1 MVFVYPAI
9 ISGSVDSKIAPA
21 IAKTLEQYFLLHLQ
35 EAIAN
40 NDIRIASDWKPRKG
54 SLSSQQ
60 GSYGPMYVLTD
71 NRIIK
76 GKSLLESYQ
85 YNDIKQLSDVKD
97 AVRNRIDDANKV
109 ISHASGLHANY
120 VKDEDLLK
128 GRNADELSLDD
139 AQKFISI
146 TTRDISE
153 LHDAVKNIQKV
164 LNEVNFLARQ
174 IDESIPKFKIEA
186 DKLDQNAT
194 VQLSEYK
201 VRLTT
206 LIGSLE
212 TVHKI
217 CTKRLQNFKN
227 DPSILRAKEEREKT
241 KADRDYTKGEI
252 ENIERVRQRE
262 KEEKEEREKEL
273 KQHES
278 HGMYKV
284 EPVKGVSMKPTMANM
299 QVMVN
304 YMGKGPFSDTGRSRS
319 IEGTFKE
326 IAIGVKV
333 LPLKITNFDR
343 IEDFI
348 LNDYFTTTFQ
358 SMWRRVS
365 RTFLRLAAQKVT
377 QFAHKYFKELEFD
390 PREHMDPVHANILLA
405 SQGFI
410 NSSPFDKKHNMPS
423 YYNFSSAIV
432 IIDKRDLTKEEGAN
446 FFLDVSQL
454 KRMFKMGWNSFCILD
469 ETREEALFVSSLDG
483 GHLHVIPYQYIFN
496 NLGMD
501 QVYQNVND
509 LRKKASPF
517 RMVAGNIGNL
527 IQRLK
532 RESRLLES
540 IRTFKKVK

>member
-21 IAKTLEQYFLLHLQ
+21 VAKTLEQYFLLHLQ

-40 NDIRIASDWKPRKG
+40 NDIRIASDWIPRKG
-54 SLSSQQ
+54 SLSSKQ

-71 NRIIK
+71 SRIIK
-76 GKSLLESYQ
+76 GKSLLETAP
-85 YNDIKQLSDVKD
+85 YNDETQLSELQDVVGQRVNQAKQ
-97 AVRNRIDDANKV
+97 A
-109 ISHASGLHANY
+109 ASYADGLHAQF
-120 VKDEDLLK
+120 VKHAELLH
-128 GRNADELSLDD
+128 GRKASELSLDD
-139 AQKFISI
+139 CQTLINLSTNDIAELNGAIS
-146 TTRDISE
+146 
-153 LHDAVKNIQKV
+153 KIQV
-164 LNEVNFLARQ
+164 ALDEVNILAGE
-174 IDESIPKFKIEA
+174 IDTSLPEFKDEA
-186 DKLDQNAT
+186 KKLDLQARSI
-194 VQLSEYK
+194 LLHSK
-201 VRLTT
+201 LRATT
-206 LIGSLE
+206 LSNNLE
-212 TVHKI
+212 KVHKI
-217 CTKRLQNFKN
+217 CIQRLDEIKK
-227 DPSILRAKEEREKT
+227 DPSILKAKEEREKEKST
-241 KADRDYTKGEI
+241 RDYVKGEEDRI
-252 ENIERVRQRE
+252 EKLRLRA

-299 QVMVN
+299 QIMVN
-304 YMGKGPFSDTGRSRS
+304 YMGKGPFSDEGRSRS

-333 LPLKITNFDR
+333 LPLKITNFDK

-348 LNDYFTTTFQ
+348 LNDYFSTTFQ

-365 RTFLRLAAQKVT
+365 RTFLRLAAQKIT
-377 QFAHKYFKELEFD
+377 QLAHKYVKELEFD

-454 KRMFKMGWNSFCILD
+454 KKMFKMGWNSFCILD

-517 RMVAGNIGNL
+517 RMVAGNISNL

-540 IRTFKKVK
+540 IRSFKKVK